1 LGSFMKVWIASFVVL
16 FAIAEFYQWL
26 LHFTLPL
33 PIYILGGAFLAIASN
48 YDRSSGFPFLKSDEQ
63 PTTIPNPIDLT
74 SGMPTVNS
82 STNPQINQSNFN
94 PASPPSRPV
103 SFTIRKDNQQSQ
115 QS

>member
-1 LGSFMKVWIASFVVL
+1 MKVWIASFVVL

-26 LHFTLPL
+26 KHFMLPL

-63 PTTIPNPIDLT
+63 STAIPNPIDLT
-74 SGMPTVNS
+74 SGIPAVNS
-82 STNPQINQSNFN
+82 SNNSEINQSNFN
-94 PASPPSRPV
+94 PAPQPHRDI
-103 SFTIRKDNQQSQ
+103 SFTIRKDNQPFQ